1 MLTRATVLAE
11 IQRARDVLSGIALT
25 CTDTI
30 VAAASVMA
38 NALGAG
44 NTIYFAGNGG
54 SASQA
59 IHLAAEFVGR
69 FKRERRPLPAASLC
83 ENLAAI
89 TAIGNDYS
97 YDEVFSRQVE
107 AFCRPGDVLVLLS
120 TSGSSSNVLRAA
132 KEATARHVVTIGLT
146 GSGGGA
152 LANLVDVLID
162 IPDTDVAH
170 VQEAHLLVGHLLC
183 SVSDTMIDGSHDG
196 EVADDDG
203 ASEG

>member
-11 IQRARDVLSGIALT
+11 IERARDVLGGVASTRA
-25 CTDTI
+25 DTI
-30 VAAASVMA
+30 VAAAAAVAS
-38 NALGAG
+38 ALGTG

-69 FKRERRPLPAASLC
+69 FRRERRPFPAASLC

-120 TSGSSSNVLRAA
+120 TSGSSRNVLRAA
-132 KEATARHVVTIGLT
+132 KEATSRNVVTIGLT

-152 LANLVDVLID
+152 LADLVDVLID
-162 IPDTDVAH
+162 VPDTDVAR

-183 SVSDTMIDGSHDG
+183 SVSDTVIEGSHDG
-196 EVADDDG
+196 EVGDDDG
-203 ASEG
+203 AS